1 MNLLVVGDVHGCVH
15 TLKAFVKRHWNAQD
29 EFLIL
34 VGDVINKGRH
44 SGKTVKYLRKLQ
56 KEFPYSVFLLRGN
69 HEHMAAE
76 AVRLDDQPPYLL
88 KLKRDML
95 KRGIPFKR
103 MIQWMGHWSIKW
115 ENPYVLITHAGISLH
130 ARDPFNP
137 DSSRGV
143 LHNRSPLKDVGKLQI
158 FGHVVQEDF
167 QPRYFADS
175 HAWCIDTGA
184 WRGGGLTGIRLT
196 RTGEII
202 EILREPT
209 AESDL

>member
-1 MNLLVVGDVHGCVH
+1 MNLLVLGDVHGCVH
-15 TLKAFVKRHWNAQD
+15 TLKAFVQTHWNAQD

-69 HEHMAAE
+69 HEHLAAE
-76 AVRLDDQPPYLL
+76 SLRQGEEPPYLQ

-103 MIQWMGHWSIKW
+103 MIQWMGQWPVKW

-143 LHNRSPLKDVGKLQI
+143 LHNRSALKDVGKLQL

-167 QPRYFADS
+167 QPRYFAEA
-175 HAWCIDTGA
+175 HAWGIDTGA

-196 RTGEII
+196 RTGEIL

-209 AESDL
+209 LESDL

>member
-56 KEFPYSVFLLRGN
+56 KEFPYSVFWLRGN

-103 MIQWMGHWSIKW
+103 MIQWMGHWPIKW

>member
-15 TLKAFVKRHWNAQD
+15 TLKAFVKNHWTQQD

-34 VGDVINKGRH
+34 VGDIINKGRH
-44 SGKTVKYLRKLQ
+44 SAKTVKYLRKLQ
-56 KEFPYSVFLLRGN
+56 KEFPYSVYLLRGN

-76 AVRLDDQPPYLL
+76 SFRQNETLPYLE

-95 KRGIPFKR
+95 KRGIPYQR
-103 MIQWMGHWSIKW
+103 MLQWMGQWPLQW
-115 ENPYVLITHAGISLH
+115 ENPYVLITHAGVSLH
-130 ARDPFNP
+130 ARDPFNA

-143 LHNRSPLKDVGKLQI
+143 LHNRSALKDVGKLQI
-158 FGHVVQEDF
+158 FGHVVQEDH
-167 QPRYFADS
+167 QPRYFSES
-175 HAWCIDTGA
+175 HAWGIDTGA
-184 WRGGGLTGIRLT
+184 WRGGGLTGLRLT

-209 AESDL
+209 ADADL

>member
-1 MNLLVVGDVHGCVH
+1 
-15 TLKAFVKRHWNAQD
+15 
-29 EFLIL
+29 
-34 VGDVINKGRH
+34 
-44 SGKTVKYLRKLQ
+44 
-56 KEFPYSVFLLRGN
+56 
-69 HEHMAAE
+69 MAAE

-103 MIQWMGHWSIKW
+103 MIQWMGHWPIKW

>member
-103 MIQWMGHWSIKW
+103 MIQWMGHWPIKW

-143 LHNRSPLKDVGKLQI
+143 LHNRWPLKDVGKLQI

-202 EILREPT
+202 ETLREPT

>member
-76 AVRLDDQPPYLL
+76 AVRLDYQPPYLL

-103 MIQWMGHWSIKW
+103 MIQWMGHWPIKW

>member
-103 MIQWMGHWSIKW
+103 MIQWMGHWPIKW

-158 FGHVVQEDF
+158 FGHVVQEDC